1 MIFFWVV
8 EALAGLIENLTGFL
22 FVSDVIGAEKKRYRQ
37 ICLCSVI
44 LTMGLLCFNSIQLFM
59 VLATFYGL
67 IGMTVCIW
75 MIYRK
80 NLKDIIISVCS
91 FFLVLYSEDFLL
103 ISLIGSITGNRDYG
117 TEIIAQQSWLR
128 MKYIL
133 AAKAVLIISYALFH
147 RYAKKITVFSRKIL
161 IGSFLAL
168 GLVFILI
175 KKLCAQI
182 DGDVVGT
189 GILFFLIV
197 VMGIYLMMQYSE
209 MKEQRIQMA
218 LMEERSHIMMSG
230 YQDMLKNYSAS
241 LAYHHDLKNH
251 MITLER
257 YLLDQ
262 NYEKAA
268 EYVRTLTNDSGQ
280 ISMHAWTGIEIIDF
294 ILNTK
299 NVAADEAGIEFSVDA
314 DSFYMEEIME
324 TDLCALLG
332 NALDNAIEGCETAE
346 GRKEIHVSIRRVQ
359 EMFLIKVSNT
369 CKAMPEQNGGLP
381 ATSKKEKELHGWG
394 MRSMEMVMKKYNGTM
409 QYGSRDGTFSVI
421 FTFFF

>member
-262 NYEKAA
+262 NYEDRKST
-268 EYVRTLTNDSGQ
+268 R
-280 ISMHAWTGIEIIDF
+280 
-294 ILNTK
+294 LN
-299 NVAADEAGIEFSVDA
+299 S
-314 DSFYMEEIME
+314 SH
-324 TDLCALLG
+324 
-332 NALDNAIEGCETAE
+332 
-346 GRKEIHVSIRRVQ
+346 IH
-359 EMFLIKVSNT
+359 
-369 CKAMPEQNGGLP
+369 
-381 ATSKKEKELHGWG
+381 
-394 MRSMEMVMKKYNGTM
+394 
-409 QYGSRDGTFSVI
+409 
-421 FTFFF
+421 